1 MAYIR
6 KRGKSWYYTLETTDE
21 NGKRKRLVRVGGKT
35 RDECERAYRLAMAEK
50 DRTGRI
56 HDARK
61 IILSDFLDQWTK
73 EVAEKN
79 FRENTVRTYK
89 ACIENHI
96 KKDIGAKSLGDLTP
110 LMIQAYIN
118 GKMDK
123 YSRSTVNLI
132 LHVLKRSLTYA
143 VSICDLLAVNPAQLV
158 QLPKK
163 QAPKEKTHVFSEAEL
178 KIIFRR
184 FPADHQC
191 GLPVLLA
198 YHTGMRLGECLALSW
213 RDVDMKEGMLHVHA
227 TLVGDTVQPMPK
239 TSASVRDIPFGAK
252 LHSILKAAHR
262 RQSQNRLRYGPAYTQ
277 TENDSVC
284 VWTDGRQVDSDAMRY
299 FGKFCRETFGAGSFH
314 SIRHTHATMLLEAGE
329 ELELVSKRLGHASMN
344 TTSAIYSHVL
354 DKRIK
359 KTVALLDQ
367 IL

>member
-35 RDECERAYRLAMAEK
+35 RTECERAYRLAMNEK
-50 DRTGRI
+50 DLTGQL

-61 IILSDFLDQWTK
+61 IILSDFLDQWIK

-79 FRENTVRTYK
+79 FRENTVKTYK
-89 ACIENHI
+89 ASIENHI
-96 KKDIGAKSLGDLTP
+96 KPEIGAKSLGELTP
-110 LMIQAYIN
+110 LMIQNYVN

-132 LHVLKRSLTYA
+132 LAILKRSLSYA
-143 VSICDLLAVNPAQLV
+143 VSICGFLAVSPAQLI

-163 QAPKEKTHVFSEAEL
+163 QTPKEKTHVFSEEEL
-178 KIIFRR
+178 KAIFHR
-184 FPADHQC
+184 FPANHQI

-213 RDVDMKEGMLHVHA
+213 RDVDMTERMLHIHS
-227 TLVGDTVQPMPK
+227 TLVGDNVQPIPK
-239 TSASVRDIPFGAK
+239 TGGSVRDIPFGAK

-262 RQSQNRLRYGPAYTQ
+262 RQSQNRLKYGPAYTQ

-284 VWTDGRQVDSDAMRY
+284 VWPDGRQVTSDAMRY
-299 FGKFCRETFGAGSFH
+299 FGKFCREKLGAGSFH
-314 SIRHTHATMLLEAGE
+314 SLRHTHATMLLEAGE
-329 ELELVSKRLGHASMN
+329 ELEMVSKRLGHVNIN
-344 TTSAIYSHVL
+344 TTSRIYSHVL